1 VAYRLN
7 NSLFK
12 SERTSVAG
20 PAKADGSTATT
31 ASQPAAVVAKKNV
44 PVLGGALVGTEL
56 SLPAPEYSAEGAAKN
71 EREGV
76 SATVMVLVKVNNKG
90 QVRSARALYGD
101 KQLQAAAVEAAKKA
115 TFSPEKLA
123 SKGGVVT
130 GTITYDFGAPR
141 TSQGNPT
148 AASRTSGEDS
158 PVVGGPL
165 VGAELNVPK
174 ADYPAEARSKRTA
187 GTATVLVRV
196 SRSGKVISWL
206 TLDGDAPF
214 RAAALKA
221 AKKATFSPN
230 KLPGKGEVVGTITYN
245 FK

>member
-1 VAYRLN
+1 
-7 NSLFK
+7 
-12 SERTSVAG
+12 
-20 PAKADGSTATT
+20 
-31 ASQPAAVVAKKNV
+31 
-44 PVLGGALVGTEL
+44 
-56 SLPAPEYSAEGAAKN
+56 
-71 EREGV
+71 
-76 SATVMVLVKVNNKG
+76 MVLVQVNNKG
-90 QVRSARALYGD
+90 RVTSVRPLYGD

-123 SKGGVVT
+123 GKGGVVT

-141 TSQGNPT
+141 TSKANPT
-148 AASRTSGEDS
+148 AATQTSGEDS

-165 VGAELNVPK
+165 VGAERNVPQ

-187 GTATVLVRV
+187 STVTVLVRV
-196 SRSGKVISWL
+196 SRGGKVISWL

-221 AKKATFSPN
+221 AKKATFSPD